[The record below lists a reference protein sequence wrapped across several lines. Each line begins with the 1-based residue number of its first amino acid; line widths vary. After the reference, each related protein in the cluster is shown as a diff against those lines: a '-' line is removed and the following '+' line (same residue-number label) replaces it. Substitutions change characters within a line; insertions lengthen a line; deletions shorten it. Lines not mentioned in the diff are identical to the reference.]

1 MGVYAD
7 VAQLVEHHLAK
18 VGVAGSNP
26 VVRSRYPQVRCG
38 EARRRDPRL
47 RPRAGVALILPF
59 DEEVSSDHPD
69 APVRYRW
76 GDVPLPRRELPLRER
91 HDGKEIGILSSFVL
105 ARSGFGLG

>member
-1 MGVYAD
+1 
-7 VAQLVEHHLAK
+7 
-18 VGVAGSNP
+18 
-26 VVRSRYPQVRCG
+26 
-38 EARRRDPRL
+38 
-47 RPRAGVALILPF
+47 LILPF